1 VLTIKNSPQ
10 RIEMT
15 NETLKGV
22 SLREFAR
29 RDGCD
34 EKMVRK
40 ARDSGYLRVFDDG
53 SIDPAFVG
61 TGWRAGNRKNA
72 ESVRTGAD
80 ISWTEDAGSEIT
92 SAHGAPHSL
101 AEAER
106 IKENYLALLRRLEFE
121 EKSNQVVATDDVGA
135 IVTAEYAILRN
146 RLSRIPTDAAQRLA
160 NLCSAEEVEAY
171 LNTEICK
178 ALQELALP

>member
-10 RIEMT
+10 RIEMI

-29 RDGCD
+29 RDGCN
-34 EKMVRK
+34 EKLVRK
-40 ARDSGYLRVFDDG
+40 ARDSGHLRVFDDG
-53 SIDPAFVG
+53 SIDPELVG

-72 ESVRTGAD
+72 DPMRTRAD
-80 ISWTEDAGSEIT
+80 FLRTEEARNG
-92 SAHGAPHSL
+92 GAPHSL

-121 EKSNQVVATDDVGA
+121 EKSSQVVATEDVGA
-135 IVTAEYAILRN
+135 IVSAEHANVRN
-146 RLSRIPTDAAQRLA
+146 RLSRIPANAAHRLA
-160 NLCSAEEVEAY
+160 LLCSAEEVEAY
-171 LNTEICK
+171 LNAEICA
-178 ALQELALP
+178 ALHELALA